1 MGLVSGTLAM
11 IFRKGSLLH
20 AKAGRVFVAAML
32 TMASSA
38 VYLAAVKHDNNNVG
52 GGLLTLYLVATAWM
66 TARRADGETSVFDW
80 AALLIP
86 LGTGATSWLHGIQML
101 RLGGQEGPLYISMS
115 FFMGTMMFLAAAGD
129 LRMMLRGGVF
139 GRQRVVRHLWR
150 MCLGFFIATGS
161 FFLGQGSKIFPG
173 IFRQSDWLWIPAFL
187 PLLLL
192 VFWLIRVRLFNAS
205 KGMFLSRA
213 GDVPTMRG

>member
-1 MGLVSGTLAM
+1 M
-11 IFRKGSLLH
+11 
-20 AKAGRVFVAAML
+20 FVASML

-52 GGLLTLYLVATAWM
+52 GGVLTLYLVATAWM

-101 RLGGQEGPLYISMS
+101 RSGGQEGPLYISMS

-161 FFLGQGSKIFPG
+161 FFVRASSANPGGFGFPPSCRCCSWPSGSSAFASSTP
-173 IFRQSDWLWIPAFL
+173 FARRCCSDRQ
-187 PLLLL
+187 
-192 VFWLIRVRLFNAS
+192 RMTR
-205 KGMFLSRA
+205 
-213 GDVPTMRG
+213 